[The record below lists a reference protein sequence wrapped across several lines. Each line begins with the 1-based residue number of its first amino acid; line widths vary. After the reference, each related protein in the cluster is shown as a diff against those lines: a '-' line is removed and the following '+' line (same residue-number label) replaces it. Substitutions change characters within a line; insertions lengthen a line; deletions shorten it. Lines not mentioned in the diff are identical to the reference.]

1 MSMHSVQSGLGEDN
15 LISLV
20 QAFLRAQCAL
30 PLGKRAW
37 CIQGLVYPAFGNY
50 YIFME
55 FCILPYIFCILVVCI
70 RHEYRVESI
79 YDLWSKGA
87 SSLQLAAAKGVYKG
101 QDVFSA
107 CPLAMARACATKP
120 CHF

>member
-1 MSMHSVQSGLGEDN
+1 MQSGLGEDK
-15 LISLV
+15 V
-20 QAFLRAQCAL
+20 FFTRALRASTW
-30 PLGKRAW
+30 KK
-37 CIQGLVYPAFGNY
+37 GLVYPAFANY
-50 YIFME
+50 SIFME